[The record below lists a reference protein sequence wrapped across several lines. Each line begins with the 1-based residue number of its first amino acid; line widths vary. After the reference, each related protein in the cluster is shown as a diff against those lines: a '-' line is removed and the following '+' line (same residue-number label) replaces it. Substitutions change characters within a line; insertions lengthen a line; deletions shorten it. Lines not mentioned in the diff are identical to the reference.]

1 MSAAWCWCWCWCW
14 CARALRL
21 VLGDVEVEEGAE
33 DVADA
38 VGAAGLH
45 ACMCAGR
52 GMWAVGSAME
62 CMLAAGKEEE
72 GVLVGEGAVCGKR
85 GLSGEERRPVAGKDE
100 EAKPS
105 SWSWSPSQLSLVQ
118 LQSMEAL
125 AAEAFR
131 RRAKA
136 SEGGQWRGSSAVAHR
151 ERGLSCGFFAEPCL
165 WSLFKLVLLLLLLL
179 LLLALLLK
187 LLKLRFGAISGP
199 TLSML

>member
-1 MSAAWCWCWCWCW
+1 M
-14 CARALRL
+14 R
-21 VLGDVEVEEGAE
+21 
-33 DVADA
+33 
-38 VGAAGLH
+38 
-45 ACMCAGR
+45 AGR

-62 CMLAAGKEEE
+62 RMLAAGKE
-72 GVLVGEGAVCGKR
+72 
-85 GLSGEERRPVAGKDE
+85 E

-199 TLSML
+199 TLSMLKRKKIGLRERER